1 MDVLDHVAMIIKMA
15 SMPNEVLLFEATGTS
30 GVHLSLFSEKKV
42 YIGSYFKKMVYRKLN
57 WEKK

>member
-1 MDVLDHVAMIIKMA
+1 MVIKMA